1 MHSPNGR
8 LWSQAVSKM
17 FSMIKIGLFLRRFS
31 VVDFSAVG
39 FLDLL
44 KTLKTQLQ
52 KSLFLR
58 ISLIFT
64 DKAMH
69 FYGLISKL
77 MVYLSRKKAK
87 NYFTT
92 RDLFISAMSHV
103 KLIKDC
109 CVLIRLSPDKNW
121 RAKEGWK
128 GKKGK
133 TALNLPSLP
142 FQWSLALRHQSLA
155 FRARL
160 FSKPCKKRS
169 ACMRRRL
176 DRGDTR
182 LYLPLNI
189 KSMERLFNTVFR
201 TFSQKNK

>member
-1 MHSPNGR
+1 
-8 LWSQAVSKM
+8 M
-17 FSMIKIGLFLRRFS
+17 FSMIKIGLFLGRFS

-87 NYFTT
+87 IILLREIYLLA
-92 RDLFISAMSHV
+92 RCLM
-103 KLIKDC
+103 
-109 CVLIRLSPDKNW
+109 
-121 RAKEGWK
+121 
-128 GKKGK
+128 
-133 TALNLPSLP
+133 LN
-142 FQWSLALRHQSLA
+142 
-155 FRARL
+155 
-160 FSKPCKKRS
+160 
-169 ACMRRRL
+169 
-176 DRGDTR
+176 
-182 LYLPLNI
+182 
-189 KSMERLFNTVFR
+189 
-201 TFSQKNK
+201 

>member
-1 MHSPNGR
+1 
-8 LWSQAVSKM
+8 M

-109 CVLIRLSPDKNW
+109 CVLRRLSSDKNW

-128 GKKGK
+128 GKTGK
-133 TALNLPSLP
+133 TALNLSSLP
-142 FQWSLALRHQSLA
+142 FQWSLALRHQSCTRVSRSPL
-155 FRARL
+155 FETMRTTKRL
-160 FSKPCKKRS
+160 
-169 ACMRRRL
+169 RRRL

-182 LYLPLNI
+182 LYLPLNM
-189 KSMERLFNTVFR
+189 KSMERFFNTVLR
-201 TFSQKNK
+201 TFSRKNK

>member
-1 MHSPNGR
+1 
-8 LWSQAVSKM
+8 M

-44 KTLKTQLQ
+44 KTFKTQLQ

-92 RDLFISAMSHV
+92 QDLFISAMSHV

-109 CVLIRLSPDKNW
+109 CVLRRLSPDKNW

-128 GKKGK
+128 GKTGK
-133 TALNLPSLP
+133 TALNLSSDAGYHNGVTNQNAGILG
-142 FQWSLALRHQSLA
+142 SNQSE
-155 FRARL
+155 
-160 FSKPCKKRS
+160 RS
-169 ACMRRRL
+169 I
-176 DRGDTR
+176 DPT
-182 LYLPLNI
+182 
-189 KSMERLFNTVFR
+189 
-201 TFSQKNK
+201 